1 MNSLSEKDIEGQLFY
16 LSREAIKT
24 IVLNSKCGILSSF
37 RASKKSSHTNNISIL
52 SGFSP
57 LICIY
62 KKGSPVFIHN
72 KSSHGFDESSF
83 KKDISPSTN
92 ALMTLTLLDLS
103 RYYSCYTNNN
113 RNVESLSDAYSYL
126 SKEQL
131 EFYYENLRNPEGVFI
146 EKKNISDGN
155 AKGYNL
161 IDKNKK
167 FNFVDQSFMMDAYYL
182 YSCNHPDDPS
192 SNDYK
197 NFSLQILEMFL
208 DFNDIL
214 YTLSFED
221 GCTILLSFNIFYNLS
236 KDENCKS
243 LIIDLSDFLINKFD
257 EKDYYVDSLDSCSL
271 LALSLMDS
279 FKHTEIVS
287 FKEKSD
293 EISEKLKDLYND
305 EKGIFIKLT
314 DKKEI
319 KYSSLEICFYFLL
332 IFTRSKEKDNVF
344 EYRSMISNLY
354 KKFFISSG
362 LVYSWPEAPS
372 LDETERYR
380 GLSLHSQDM
389 LDESYFRMPNIP
401 SPESAGLA
409 PLFAKNIIYS
419 RKKDSFTRPKDVFDS
434 YKNVLIF
441 FLFIHYF
448 MDDIINEM
456 NFDATTDGSISN
468 SEPDESSDKI
478 ISDDDS
484 KEAKKE
490 KS

>member
-1 MNSLSEKDIEGQLFY
+1 
-16 LSREAIKT
+16 
-24 IVLNSKCGILSSF
+24 
-37 RASKKSSHTNNISIL
+37 
-52 SGFSP
+52 
-57 LICIY
+57 
-62 KKGSPVFIHN
+62 
-72 KSSHGFDESSF
+72 
-83 KKDISPSTN
+83 
-92 ALMTLTLLDLS
+92 
-103 RYYSCYTNNN
+103 
-113 RNVESLSDAYSYL
+113 
-126 SKEQL
+126 
-131 EFYYENLRNPEGVFI
+131 
-146 EKKNISDGN
+146 
-155 AKGYNL
+155 
-161 IDKNKK
+161 
-167 FNFVDQSFMMDAYYL
+167 
-182 YSCNHPDDPS
+182 
-192 SNDYK
+192 
-197 NFSLQILEMFL
+197 
-208 DFNDIL
+208 
-214 YTLSFED
+214 
-221 GCTILLSFNIFYNLS
+221 
-236 KDENCKS
+236 
-243 LIIDLSDFLINKFD
+243 
-257 EKDYYVDSLDSCSL
+257 
-271 LALSLMDS
+271 MDS